1 MQIHDEVVNRQRG
14 WACEITL
21 GALIIQGL
29 KTQKDLSP
37 KGPMRKPSLFIA
49 LVYIVFPLSA
59 AGQSISADA
68 AYGDIALSAGFTPD
82 PWAKH
87 LTAGGSISP
96 DHGSCS
102 YGYVANAPDIELTW
116 EGGGSTL
123 YIYVM
128 SKGGADATLLVNTP
142 DGSWSCDD
150 DGFGDTDPIIQIA
163 KAPSGVYDIWVG
175 TYSSSTFGAT
185 LFVSELDPRN
195 ALGSFFEDAEVIR
208 R

>member
-1 MQIHDEVVNRQRG
+1 MKK
-14 WACEITL
+14 A
-21 GALIIQGL
+21 
-29 KTQKDLSP
+29 
-37 KGPMRKPSLFIA
+37 SLFIA
-49 LVYIVFPLSA
+49 LAYIAFPLSA
-59 AGQSISADA
+59 SGQSISADA

-163 KAPSGVYDIWVG
+163 KAPSGVYDICLGHTAPLLRGHTLRFRIDPARSVP
-175 TYSSSTFGAT
+175 SSKT
-185 LFVSELDPRN
+185 LK
-195 ALGSFFEDAEVIR
+195 
-208 R
+208 

>member
-1 MQIHDEVVNRQRG
+1 
-14 WACEITL
+14 
-21 GALIIQGL
+21 
-29 KTQKDLSP
+29 
-37 KGPMRKPSLFIA
+37 MRKSLILMAAVSIA
-49 LVYIVFPLSA
+49 FPLSA
-59 AGQSISADA
+59 RGQSISADA
-68 AYGDIALSAGFTPD
+68 TYGDIALSAGFTPD

-87 LTAGGSISP
+87 LTAGGSTSP

-116 EGGGSTL
+116 EGNGSTL
-123 YIYVM
+123 YVYVM

-142 DGSWSCDD
+142 DGSWACDD

-163 KAPSGVYDIWVG
+163 KAQSGVYDIWVG

-185 LFVSELDPRN
+185 LFVSELDPRD
-195 ALGSFFEDAEVIR
+195 ALGEFFEAAEVIR